1 MTGARLRMPWKAARQ
16 LRLPSRGARNP
27 PSLVFLAL
35 AFVTAL
41 LLGTV
46 SQSAFLPAPRPTPA
60 ADKTAW
66 NLAAGFGAIATGL
79 GLAEGVAAQDPSLG
93 LSAQDLTP
101 ENFRPVCP
109 ASDGLYG
116 FGKAAADGLLGSE
129 GAEYRPLAIEAL
141 LRVRLEVCVLESFV
155 YEAVVPFVQ
164 RKGLGWILPLHETI
178 DTVIAGTV
186 FAIAVNF
193 ILFGTTK
200 ILSVLSIYHDFL
212 IGAPLRLIGF
222 AILPEQKPKETP
234 FIQINW
240 PGTQQEQEEEQ
251 EEKEPPPPPAA
262 PLAVFGGVCK
272 GYGIFAGILKD
283 FLEGVDTFAGRYLA
297 FFSILY
303 IAFKWA
309 HFRLFNDF
317 PPF

>member
-1 MTGARLRMPWKAARQ
+1 MP
-16 LRLPSRGARNP
+16 
-27 PSLVFLAL
+27 FLAL
-35 AFVTAL
+35 SLVL
-41 LLGTV
+41 LLGTL
-46 SQSAFLPAPRPTPA
+46 SQAAFLPAPRAPDATP
-60 ADKTAW
+60 W
-66 NLAAGFGAIATGL
+66 NLAAGAGAIATGL
-79 GLAEGVAAQDPSLG
+79 GLAQGVAAQEGLG
-93 LSAQDLTP
+93 LADQDLTP
-101 ENFRPVCP
+101 ETFRPVCP

-200 ILSVLSIYHDFL
+200 ILSVLGIYHDFL
-212 IGAPLRLIGF
+212 VGAPLRLIGF

-240 PGTQQEQEEEQ
+240 PGTPQEKEEDE

-262 PLAVFGGVCK
+262 PLAVFGHLACTRPAVALRRSLQGLWHLRRCAER
-272 GYGIFAGILKD
+272 FS
-283 FLEGVDTFAGRYLA
+283 GRCGHLCWK
-297 FFSILY
+297 IPC
-303 IAFKWA
+303 
-309 HFRLFNDF
+309 LF
-317 PPF
+317 

>member
-1 MTGARLRMPWKAARQ
+1 MAMASA
-16 LRLPSRGARNP
+16 
-27 PSLVFLAL
+27 AL
-35 AFVTAL
+35 A
-41 LLGTV
+41 
-46 SQSAFLPAPRPTPA
+46 Q
-60 ADKTAW
+60 
-66 NLAAGFGAIATGL
+66 
-79 GLAEGVAAQDPSLG
+79 EGVSLG
-93 LSAQDLTP
+93 LSEQDLTP
-101 ENFRPVCP
+101 ETFRPVCP

-164 RKGLGWILPLHETI
+164 RKGLGWILPFHETI

-186 FAIAVNF
+186 FAVAVNF

-200 ILSVLSIYHDFL
+200 ILSVLGIYHDFL

-222 AILPEQKPKETP
+222 AILPERKPKDTP
-234 FIQINW
+234 LIQINW
-240 PGTQQEQEEEQ
+240 PGTKSQEQIEEED
-251 EEKEPPPPPAA
+251 KEPPEPPAA
-262 PLAVFGGVCK
+262 PLAIFGGICK
-272 GYGIFAGILKD
+272 GYGIFAEILKD

>member
-1 MTGARLRMPWKAARQ
+1 MDRAKVRVSMPWAANGMKSQVRTKSN
-16 LRLPSRGARNP
+16 RFVRNTP
-27 PSLVFLAL
+27 KLVLAVG
-35 AFVTAL
+35 FVAL
-41 LLGTV
+41 LLATTLGQT
-46 SQSAFLPAPRPTPA
+46 AFVPAPRQA
-60 ADKTAW
+60 QADATAW
-66 NLAAGFGAIATGL
+66 NLAAGAGALATGL
-79 GLAEGVAAQDPSLG
+79 GLAESVAAQEL
-93 LSAQDLTP
+93 AEQDLTP

-186 FAIAVNF
+186 FAVAVNF

-200 ILSVLSIYHDFL
+200 ILSVLGIYHDFL

-240 PGTQQEQEEEQ
+240 PGTQQTTEEVQEESG
-251 EEKEPPPPPAA
+251 PPPPPAA
-262 PLAVFGGVCK
+262 PLAVFGGICK

>member
-1 MTGARLRMPWKAARQ
+1 MALPWKVAGP
-16 LRLPSRGARNP
+16 RLPRARTRRSP
-27 PSLVFLAL
+27 GLPFLAL
-35 AFVTAL
+35 SLVLL
-41 LLGTV
+41 LLGTL
-46 SQSAFLPAPRPTPA
+46 SQAAFLPGPRAPEN
-60 ADKTAW
+60 AW
-66 NLAAGFGAIATGL
+66 NLAAAGAIATSITGL
-79 GLAEGVAAQDPSLG
+79 GLAQGAAAQGLG
-93 LSAQDLTP
+93 LADQDLTP
-101 ENFRPVCP
+101 ETFRPVCP

-200 ILSVLSIYHDFL
+200 ILSVLGIYHDFL
-212 IGAPLRLIGF
+212 VGAPLRLIGF

-234 FIQINW
+234 LIQINW
-240 PGTQQEQEEEQ
+240 PGAPQKEEDE

-272 GYGIFAGILKD
+272 GYGIFAGVLKD

>member
-1 MTGARLRMPWKAARQ
+1 MATRWVPWKVAGPRARG
-16 LRLPSRGARNP
+16 RRSPGLP
-27 PSLVFLAL
+27 FLAL
-35 AFVTAL
+35 SLVL
-41 LLGTV
+41 LLGTL
-46 SQSAFLPAPRPTPA
+46 SQAAFLPTPRAPDATP
-60 ADKTAW
+60 W
-66 NLAAGFGAIATGL
+66 NLAAGAGAIATGL
-79 GLAEGVAAQDPSLG
+79 GLAQGVAAQEGLG
-93 LSAQDLTP
+93 LADQDLTP
-101 ENFRPVCP
+101 ETFRPVCP

-200 ILSVLSIYHDFL
+200 ILSVLGIYHDFL
-212 IGAPLRLIGF
+212 VGAPLRLIGF

-240 PGTQQEQEEEQ
+240 PGTPQEKEEDE

-272 GYGIFAGILKD
+272 GYGIFAGVLKD